1 MCFDILD
8 MSKLLLYVYK
18 RQIVNFM
25 SIFLAIIYGS
35 NNSVTCSAAI
45 INVDDF
51 IDDFI
56 SLWYE
61 SLHG

>member
-1 MCFDILD
+1 MLSMDSD
-8 MSKLLLYVYK
+8 MRGAPADSDNDEDNQNLSVKK
-18 RQIVNFM
+18 RSTSGQ
-25 SIFLAIIYGS
+25 A
-35 NNSVTCSAAI
+35 CSAAI
-45 INVDDF
+45 INVYDF